1 MDKDVLVVVMGEF
14 GRTPKVDKKVAGRD
28 HWAPCF
34 SGLFFG
40 AGVRQGQVLGQSDKT
55 AAYPITPPYSPDDL
69 GATLYHCLG
78 IDHESE
84 LRDRQNRPTQ
94 LNRGQVMTPLFG

>member
-1 MDKDVLVVVMGEF
+1 MNRKF
-14 GRTPKVDKKVAGRD
+14 AGRA
-28 HWAPCF
+28 HWATCCG
-34 SGLFFG
+34 GLLLG
-40 AGVRQGQVLGQSDKT
+40 AGVRQSQVLGQSDKT
-55 AAYPITPPYSPDDL
+55 ASYPNTPPYSPDDL